1 MSLESPGAAAS
12 DDPTQAAQP
21 GPGAGQRRRLLD
33 DPRTIRALAH
43 PTRLALISI
52 VGRSAKITAAD
63 AARELGVSHALA
75 VHHLRQLAKY
85 GFVEQVEGADQ
96 RERPWRAVH
105 TSLSVEGIEAQPGGT
120 DALAVLEQVGAE
132 SGLEELGSWQ
142 QIRASWPQ
150 GWRTHSGVARSTVY
164 LTEDELGDLMRS
176 IEALILGYVEQRPLD
191 DLASRPAGS
200 KAVTITQIVAPQAP
214 TAGEH

>member
-1 MSLESPGAAAS
+1 MSLESSGPAPS
-12 DDPTQAAQP
+12 DDAPQGA

-43 PTRLALISI
+43 PTRLALLSI
-52 VGRSAKITAAD
+52 IGRAGRITAAD
-63 AARELGVSHALA
+63 LARELGVSHALA

-96 RERPWRAVH
+96 RERPWRSVH
-105 TSLSVEGIEAQPGGT
+105 TSLSVDGIEAQPGGA

-132 SGLEELGSWQ
+132 TALEELGRWQEIRGSW
-142 QIRASWPQ
+142 SD
-150 GWRTHSGVARSTVY
+150 GWREHSGVARSTIY

-176 IEALILGYVEQRPLD
+176 IEALILEYVEQRPLD

-200 KAVTITQIVAPQAP
+200 KAVTITQIVAPQPP
-214 TAGEH
+214 TAVEH